1 VEATDAMPDAGEAAP
16 DLADL
21 VNERG
26 SFLSLV
32 LTTDPTVENAQQL
45 VDVRWRSLRQ
55 DLATRD
61 VPEGLL
67 EEIDAIVPEAHLQ
80 GRTLGVIGNEGGV
93 LHVEHGEDP
102 TDPDDHADG
111 RWASLPSLFPILSWR
126 RWQMPHLVVLIDRR
140 GADLTAVRREA
151 GEVHREV
158 NAQRDPQARSKPGG
172 WSQRRFQQRAE
183 NSWEEGAG
191 DVAKEVVRLAERI
204 DPRLIVVA
212 GDVRAVG
219 FLRDA
224 LPPELNELVSVIDG
238 ERERDGGAGG
248 PSADVTEILTTAVRQ
263 EEGHLLAKFEEEL
276 GQHDRGI
283 DGADATIAALAKA
296 QVDVLLI
303 RDDPGDER
311 TAWFG
316 PEPTQ
321 ISLRRE
327 DLEAMGVE
335 DATEGRLRDALV
347 WAALGTSARIHL
359 LEAEHG
365 PSDGIGALLRWSDAV
380 AD

>member
-1 VEATDAMPDAGEAAP
+1 VEATDAMPDAGEAAR

-26 SFLSLV
+26 PFLSLA
-32 LTTDPTVENAQQL
+32 LTTDPSVENAQQL

-55 DLATRD
+55 DLAARE
-61 VPEGLL
+61 VPETLL
-67 EEIDAIVPEAHLQ
+67 EEIDAIVPEAHLE
-80 GRTLGVIGNEGGV
+80 GRTLGVIANEGGV

-102 TDPDDHADG
+102 TDRDDHADG
-111 RWASLPSLFPILSWR
+111 RWAALPSLFPILSWR
-126 RWQMPHLVVLIDRR
+126 RWQMPHLVVLI
-140 GADLTAVRREA
+140 EA
-151 GEVHREV
+151 GELHREV
-158 NAQRDPQARSKPGG
+158 NAQNDSQARSKPGG

-191 DVAKEVVRLAERI
+191 DVAKEVVRLAERV

-263 EEGHLLAKFEEEL
+263 EEGRLLAKFEEEL
-276 GQHDRGI
+276 GQKDLGI
-283 DGADATIAALAKA
+283 AGAEATTAALAKA

-303 RDDPGDER
+303 RDDADDER

-316 PEPTQ
+316 LDPTQ
-321 ISLRRE
+321 IALRRE
-327 DLEAMGVE
+327 DLEAMGVQ
-335 DATEGRLRDALV
+335 DPTEGRLRDALV
-347 WAALGTSARIHL
+347 RAALGTSARIHL

-365 PSDGIGALLRWSDAV
+365 PSEGIGALLRWSDTIT
-380 AD
+380 D